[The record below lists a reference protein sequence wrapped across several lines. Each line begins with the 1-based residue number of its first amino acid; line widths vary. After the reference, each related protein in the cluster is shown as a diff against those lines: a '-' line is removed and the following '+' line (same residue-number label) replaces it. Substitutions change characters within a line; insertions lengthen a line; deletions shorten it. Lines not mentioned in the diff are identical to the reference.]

1 MVVTELVLN
10 KVLLHPLFMLS
21 VPDHFSQMGKTF
33 EHVPTEIGA
42 KEAEEVGGGCDMI
55 SWSPGTS

>member
-1 MVVTELVLN
+1 MVVTELFLK
-10 KVLLHPLFMLS
+10 KVVLHPLVMLNVS
-21 VPDHFSQMGKTF
+21 DHFSRMGKTF

-55 SWSPGTS
+55 SLSPWN

>member
-1 MVVTELVLN
+1 MTEVVPD
-10 KVLLHPLFMLS
+10 KVVLHPLVMLS
-21 VPDHFSQMGKTF
+21 VEDHFSRMGKTF

>member
-1 MVVTELVLN
+1 MTEFVLN
-10 KVLLHPLFMLS
+10 KVVLHPLVMLS
-21 VPDHFSQMGKTF
+21 VPDHFSRMGKTF

-55 SWSPGTS
+55 S